1 MLLRILICACALML
15 LAAAGGLLPARSEAR
30 FQQAATPRPSPPPA
44 RPAWLR
50 EALHG
55 APRSASP
62 AAPEAYIVVLAD
74 PPLAA
79 YEDDRPGLAATSPR
93 ARNELRLD
101 TASPAARAYLAYLH
115 ARQDEAL
122 ARVSAVL
129 ERAVAPRARFLYALN
144 GVSLALAP
152 EEAARVA
159 TLAGVRLV
167 QPDEP
172 RRLATDVGPALIG
185 AAQPDLGPTLF
196 SARLAPARAAA
207 MDAAA
212 QPCIHAWPPC
222 QDRAALPATSPQ
234 AAMPEA
240 ASDVAPSSTG
250 PASRQTLPER
260 TGWAVVTYSAPT
272 RRLALQLAHGALSGP
287 PLAVSLL
294 VTAPGQPDS
303 VALDLTPLAVPG
315 GGFYAGELTLADTP
329 ELSAAAIEQA
339 LLAGNTVLQIATA
352 AQPAGEIRGQVV
364 PARGE
369 GIVTGVID
377 SGIDP
382 NAPAFAPRGDDGFLA
397 VNPYGRFLGVCD
409 SARPDFNPAFPC
421 NPKVIGAYTFPATAG
436 TGDPSG
442 RPSPFDDNGHG
453 SHVASTLAGHVQA
466 TSALA
471 GIATGPL
478 TGVAPHAAIVA
489 YDACGIPTGSF
500 CPLEA
505 ILQAIDRAVADGV
518 DVINFSIGG
527 FPTNPWRDAEALAL
541 LGALEAGTLVAVAA
555 GNEGPDPGSITAPAN
570 APWVLSIGATSHG
583 RRFVRDLGPFV
594 GGAGPAPP
602 LLSGAGFGTEALPL
616 TPIVDAATLPGADG
630 LPNPACLPFA
640 DQVRL
645 QGAIVVCR
653 QLIDPERAAG
663 YAAAAGAGGLAIIW
677 SDAAG
682 TFLPI
687 KPLALPTVHL
697 DAARGAQ
704 LRAWLARGSGHQAAL
719 GPARRDPGG
728 PADVVVW
735 FSSRGPNRTAPGTLK
750 PDLLAPGLNILAT
763 TIGSRPGAPAYA
775 LLSGTSMATPHVAG
789 AAALLRQVHPDW
801 TPAEIR
807 AALMTTATTATS
819 ADGAPA
825 PALAAGAGR
834 VQVDRAARAGLLLD
848 ETPAGFR
855 TVDPLSGGDPTRLNL
870 PAFASPACL
879 EQCVFTRVFRNPLP
893 VTTTWSATAT
903 GAPGLTF
910 SVEPEQLTLPPG
922 ATRPVT
928 ITARIARDTFR
939 PEGTY
944 LSGAVLFSEAGG
956 LAPPARLPAALNAL
970 SAILPPAVI
979 VRTAEPRGSVTLTG
993 LRTISAEALTLR
1005 VFGLSRGEVHT
1016 LHVAQDPTPGNP
1028 LDGPTGVAR
1037 LNIAP
1042 PAGTPRVRLEVRRT
1056 TAPDVDLFVFADGVN
1071 GPADGVP
1078 QLEEAICISAGV
1090 SSDEF
1095 CDLRLN
1101 HAPAQTL
1108 IVLVQNY
1115 SGSGQAEDRV
1125 DLAVTI
1131 VPPESLG
1138 NAGATGPVTVRA
1150 GEPFTLSLHWNLPG
1164 ERAPP
1169 DRYLGVLQ
1177 LSSDPDPARAG
1188 DLGSIPIDVIYVR
1201 QWLFMPSV
1209 YGRK

>member
-1 MLLRILICACALML
+1 MLRILICACALML
-15 LAAAGGLLPARSEAR
+15 FAVAWGLLPPRSEAR
-30 FQQAATPRPSPPPA
+30 FQEADTPWSSPPPA
-44 RPAWLR
+44 RPSWLR

-55 APRSASP
+55 APRNASP
-62 AAPEAYIVVLAD
+62 TAPGAYIVVLAD

-79 YEDDRPGLAATSPR
+79 YEDDRPGLAATTPR
-93 ARNELRLD
+93 ARNEPRLD

-122 ARVSAVL
+122 ARVSVVL
-129 ERAVAPRARFLYALN
+129 ERAVTPRARFLYALN
-144 GVSLALAP
+144 GVSLTLTP

-172 RRLATDVGPALIG
+172 RRLATDVGPTLIG

-196 SARLAPARAAA
+196 SARLAPARGAAA
-207 MDAAA
+207 DAAA
-212 QPCIHAWPPC
+212 QPCAPAGPPC
-222 QDRAALPATSPQ
+222 QDRAALPAASPR
-234 AAMPEA
+234 AAMPQTA
-240 ASDVAPSSTG
+240 PDVAPSSTE
-250 PASRQTLPER
+250 PASHQALPER

-272 RRLALQLAHGALSGP
+272 RRLALQLAHGELSGP
-287 PLAVSLL
+287 PVAASLL

-303 VALDLTPLAVPG
+303 VALDLMPLAVPEG
-315 GGFYAGELTLADTP
+315 RFYAGELTLTDTP
-329 ELSAAAIEQA
+329 ELSAAAIERA
-339 LLAGNTVLQIATA
+339 LLAGNTVLQITTA

-382 NAPAFAPRGDDGFLA
+382 YAPAFAPRGDDGFLA

-409 SARPDFNPAFPC
+409 PARPDFNPTFPC
-421 NPKVIGAYTFPATAG
+421 NAKVIGAYTFPATAA
-436 TGDPSG
+436 TGDPFG

-466 TSALA
+466 TSAVA
-471 GIATGPL
+471 GVATGPL
-478 TGVAPHAAIVA
+478 AGVAPHATIVA
-489 YDACGIPTGSF
+489 YDACGIRGSF

-505 ILQAIDRAVADGV
+505 ILQAIDQAVADGV

-527 FPTNPWRDAEALAL
+527 FATEPWRDAEALAL
-541 LGALEAGTLVAVAA
+541 LGALEGGTLVAVAA
-555 GNEGPDPGSITAPAN
+555 GNAGPDPGSITAPAN

-583 RRFVRDLGPFV
+583 RRFVRDLGPFG

-602 LLSGAGFGTEALPL
+602 LVTGAGFGAEALPL
-616 TPIVDAATLPGADG
+616 TPIVDAATLPSADG
-630 LPNPACLPFA
+630 PSNPACLPFA
-640 DQVRL
+640 GHVRL

-653 QLIDPERAAG
+653 QQIDPERAAG
-663 YAAAAGAGGLAIIW
+663 YAATAGAGGLVIIW
-677 SDAAG
+677 PD
-682 TFLPI
+682 TFGAFVPI

-697 DAARGAQ
+697 DATQGAQ
-704 LRAWLARGSGHQAAL
+704 LLAWLARGSGHQAAL

-789 AAALLRQVHPDW
+789 AAALIRQVHPDW
-801 TPAEIR
+801 TPTEIR
-807 AALMTTATTATS
+807 AALMTTATTATT

-825 PALAAGAGR
+825 LALAAGAGR

-855 TVDPLSGGDPTRLNL
+855 AVDPLGGGDPTRLNL

-903 GAPGLTF
+903 GAPELTF
-910 SVEPEQLTLPPG
+910 SVEPEQLTLAPG
-922 ATRPVT
+922 ATRAVT
-928 ITARIARDTFR
+928 ITARIARDAFR

-944 LSGAVLFSEAGG
+944 LSGAISFSEARG

-970 SAILPPAVI
+970 SAILPPAVS
-979 VRTAEPRGSVTLTG
+979 VRTAESRGSVTLTG
-993 LRTISAEALTLR
+993 LRTVSAEALTLR

-1016 LHVAQDPTPGNP
+1016 LRVPQDPTPGNP
-1028 LDGPTGVAR
+1028 LDGTAGVAR
-1037 LNIAP
+1037 LDIAL
-1042 PAGTPRVRLEVRRT
+1042 PAGTPRVRLEVGRT
-1056 TAPDVDLFVFADGVN
+1056 TARDVDLFVFADGLN

-1078 QLEEAICISAGV
+1078 ELEEAICISAGG
-1090 SSDEF
+1090 SNAEF

-1150 GEPFTLSLHWNLPG
+1150 GEPFGLSVAWNLLG
-1164 ERAPP
+1164 ERPPP

-1177 LSSDPDPARAG
+1177 LSSNPDPARAG
-1188 DLGSIPIDVIYVR
+1188 DLGSIPIDVVYVR
-1201 QWLFMPSV
+1201 QWLFMPSI
-1209 YGRK
+1209 YGRWQ